1 MLIGILRFQVSIHRE
16 KLPPE
21 TEMCTTFCREYSHLY
36 GCFFTKFEL
45 IIAFIEIYSAL
56 LIIFILPFFSTR
68 TLQY

>member
-16 KLPPE
+16 KLPPRQRCVQLSVE
-21 TEMCTTFCREYSHLY
+21 STLTSMDV
-36 GCFFTKFEL
+36 FFTKFEL
-45 IIAFIEIYSAL
+45 IIAFIEIYFPL